1 MSAPHGL
8 EGRHALVTGAG
19 SGIGAAIAKVLA
31 SRGARVSLAGRRI
44 GPLKE
49 TAATI
54 GKNSGSIVPVDVTDA
69 DAVSRVFATLDPLD
83 ILVNNAGRAVSA
95 SFAKTDSALFD
106 DMIAVNL
113 RSVYLV
119 THSALPAMRKRA
131 EGAHTGR
138 IINIASTAGLA
149 GYAYVSAYVAAK
161 HAVVGLTK
169 SLAAELA
176 DSGITVNAV
185 CPGYTD
191 TPLVDDGVAR
201 IVSSTKLTPDEA
213 RAKLA
218 KQNPGGRLI
227 TPDEVAQTVAWL
239 AETSS
244 HVINGQAIVV
254 AGGAI

>member
-1 MSAPHGL
+1 VSTSL
-8 EGRHALVTGAG
+8 EGRHAFVTGAG
-19 SGIGAAIAKVLA
+19 SGIGAAIARALA
-31 SRGARVSLAGRRI
+31 ARGARVSIAGRRA

-49 TAATI
+49 TADTL
-54 GKNSGSIVPVDVTDA
+54 GKNAGDVVPLDVTDEA
-69 DAVSRVFATLDPLD
+69 AVNRAFARLDPLD
-83 ILVNNAGRAVSA
+83 ILVNNAGRATSA
-95 SFAKTDSALFD
+95 SFAETDAALFD
-106 DMIAVNL
+106 DMISVNL

-119 THSALPAMRKRA
+119 TRAALPAMRTRA
-131 EGAHTGR
+131 ADGGHGR
-138 IINIASTAGLA
+138 IINIASTAGLT

-176 DSGITVNAV
+176 SSGITVNAV

-201 IVSSTKLTPDEA
+201 IVSTTALSADEA
-213 RAKLA
+213 RQKLA

-227 TPDEVAQTVAWL
+227 TPDEVAATVAWL
-239 AETSS
+239 TESS
-244 HVINGQAIVV
+244 SGIVNGQAIVV

>member
-1 MSAPHGL
+1 MSGVL
-8 EGRHALVTGAG
+8 EGRHAFVTGAG
-19 SGIGAAIAKVLA
+19 SGIGAAIARLLA
-31 SRGARVSLAGRRI
+31 SRGARVSLAGRRV

-49 TAATI
+49 TAAAI
-54 GKNSGSIVPVDVTDA
+54 GEQAGAVVPLDVTDA
-69 DAVSRVFATLDPLD
+69 AAVARVFETLDPVD
-83 ILVNNAGRAVSA
+83 ILVNNAGRATSA
-95 SFAKTDSALFD
+95 SFLKTDPALFD

-119 THSALPAMRKRA
+119 TRAALPAMRARA
-131 EGAHTGR
+131 ASGGGGR

-169 SLAAELA
+169 ALAAEMA

-191 TPLVDDGVAR
+191 TPLVDDGIAR
-201 IVSSTKLTPDEA
+201 IVSTTSLSPGEA

-218 KQNPGGRLI
+218 KQNPAGRLI
-227 TPDEVAQTVAWL
+227 TPDEVAHMVAWL
-239 AETSS
+239 ADPSS
-244 HVINGQAIVV
+244 RSVNGQAIVV

>member
-1 MSAPHGL
+1 MSFSL
-8 EGRHALVTGAG
+8 EGRHAFVTGAG
-19 SGIGAAIAKVLA
+19 SGIGAAIARALA
-31 SRGARVSLAGRRI
+31 ARGARVSLAGRRA

-49 TAATI
+49 TAAAL
-54 GKNSGSIVPVDVTDA
+54 GKQAGAIVPLDVTDEA
-69 DAVSRVFATLDPLD
+69 AVNRAFEKLDPLD
-83 ILVNNAGRAVSA
+83 ILVNNAGRATSA

-119 THSALPAMRKRA
+119 TRAALPAMRTRA
-131 EGAHTGR
+131 EADKRGR

-169 SLAAELA
+169 ALAAELA
-176 DSGITVNAV
+176 GTGITVNAV

-191 TPLVDDGVAR
+191 TPLVDAGVAR
-201 IVSSTKLTPDEA
+201 IVSSTELSPDEA

-218 KQNPGGRLI
+218 KQNPSGRLT

-239 AETSS
+239 TDASS
-244 HVINGQAIVV
+244 GIVNGQAIVV

>member
-1 MSAPHGL
+1 MSDSL
-8 EGRHALVTGAG
+8 EGRHAFVTGAG
-19 SGIGAAIAKVLA
+19 SGIGAAIAKLLA
-31 SRGARVSLAGRRI
+31 SRGARVSLAGRRV

-49 TAATI
+49 TAAAI
-54 GKNSGSIVPVDVTDA
+54 GKNAGAVVPLDVTDA
-69 DAVSRVFATLDPLD
+69 AAVNRAFEALEPVD
-83 ILVNNAGRAVSA
+83 ILVNNAGRATSA
-95 SFAKTDSALFD
+95 SFAKTDLALFD

-119 THSALPAMRKRA
+119 TRAALPAMRKRA
-131 EGAHTGR
+131 AVHHHGR

-169 SLAAELA
+169 SLAVELA

-201 IVSSTKLTPDEA
+201 IVSSTSLSADDA
-213 RAKLA
+213 RLMLA
-218 KQNPGGRLI
+218 KQNPAGRLI
-227 TPDEVAQTVAWL
+227 TPDEVAETVGWL
-239 AETSS
+239 VAATSGS
-244 HVINGQAIVV
+244 VNGQAIVV
-254 AGGAI
+254 AGGTI